1 MQSPRS
7 LCLFLLVAAFL
18 PLHPQFAHADSRYPT
33 FKPTQQ
39 QLSAMLS
46 SAFSSCVEESR
57 GVTASLNDCTYIEF
71 TRVDRRLN
79 ASYQAKIRRLTRAN
93 VQRLRSDQRGWL
105 ATRDEACLDE
115 LKDER
120 ESGGTR
126 YSMLLA
132 SCQLQELQRRVLWIE
147 RRP

>member
-1 MQSPRS
+1 MQSSRS

-18 PLHPQFAHADSRYPT
+18 PLHPQFARADGGYANFQPT
-33 FKPTQQ
+33 RQHMQ
-39 QLSAMLS
+39 AMLS
-46 SAFSSCVEESR
+46 RDFEACVANSR
-57 GVTASLNDCTYIEF
+57 GITASINECTWAEF
-71 TRVDRRLN
+71 VRIDRRLN
-79 ASYQAKIRRLTRAN
+79 TSYQSKISRLSRAN

-105 ATRDEACLDE
+105 ATRDETCLAD

-120 ESGGTR
+120 EGGGTI
-126 YSMLLA
+126 YSILLS

>member
-18 PLHPQFAHADSRYPT
+18 PLHPQFSHADNGYAS

-46 SAFSSCVEESR
+46 RDFKTCVEVS
-57 GVTASLNDCTYIEF
+57 GGITAAMNDCTYTEF
-71 TRVDRRLN
+71 MRVDRRLN
-79 ASYQAKIRRLTRAN
+79 TSYQAKIRRLTRAD

-105 ATRDEACLDE
+105 ATRNEACLTD

-120 ESGGTR
+120 ENGGTM
-126 YSMLLA
+126 YSILLS

-147 RRP
+147 RR